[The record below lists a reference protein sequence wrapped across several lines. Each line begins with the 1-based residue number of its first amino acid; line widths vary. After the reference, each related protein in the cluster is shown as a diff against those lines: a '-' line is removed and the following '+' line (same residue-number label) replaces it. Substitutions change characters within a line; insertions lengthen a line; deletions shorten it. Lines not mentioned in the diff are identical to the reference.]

1 MAGGLLSRWRTEW
14 RQRRQASA
22 YAMTLR
28 QELAESD
35 VEWVAAQATQGDMDR
50 ARWELR
56 YAKMALGMLAAE
68 RDALDDR
75 TPSLVAKEVLA
86 ALHTD
91 PRVAAQMVKVAEQQF
106 NERLSAY
113 RHAFND
119 RAATSGVNDRLGD
132 MFLRLA
138 DAPPPN
144 ADARAKASALVAR
157 LLDEANAALREHF
170 GLAALPP
177 DVQPSLL
184 GAKR

>member
-1 MAGGLLSRWRTEW
+1 MTLFSRWRREW
-14 RQRRQASA
+14 RQRRQAAA
-22 YAMTLR
+22 YAAALGK
-28 QELAESD
+28 EPADAD
-35 VEWVAAQATQGDMDR
+35 VQWVAGDATGGDSDR

-56 YAKMALGMLAAE
+56 YARMALGLLVAE
-68 RDALDDR
+68 RDALDDL
-75 TPSLVAKEVLA
+75 TPSLVAHEVAA
-86 ALHTD
+86 ALHAD

-119 RAATSGVNDRLGD
+119 RAAMAGPNDRLGD

-144 ADARAKASALVAR
+144 ADVRARAAALTGR
-157 LLDEANAALREHF
+157 LLDEANVALRETF
-170 GLAALPP
+170 GAASLPP

-184 GAKR
+184 GVKR